1 MFLITSIRLLLSFN
15 STSSFPT
22 FLPFSL
28 KVVIFLGLVLK
39 IGIGIPLIPIEPV
52 VPELVWP
59 LLTLIITIIISC
71 FYYIIGIS
79 VLVL

>member
-1 MFLITSIRLLLSFN
+1 
-15 STSSFPT
+15 
-22 FLPFSL
+22 
-28 KVVIFLGLVLK
+28 
-39 IGIGIPLIPIEPV
+39 LIPIEPV